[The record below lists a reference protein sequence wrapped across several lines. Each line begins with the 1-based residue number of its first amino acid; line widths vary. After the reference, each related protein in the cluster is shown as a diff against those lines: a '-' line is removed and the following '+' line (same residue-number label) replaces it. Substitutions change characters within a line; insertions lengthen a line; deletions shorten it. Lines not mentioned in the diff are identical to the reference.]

1 MAIIDALA
9 AEAAT
14 LQPGLGD
21 LDAFAKSMAEAMSQA
36 LVPQSTQI
44 SALGR
49 ALAEVLVE
57 CSSANSCNTGS
68 TSSFAGVTQAGFIL
82 NIAVAAGLHGK
93 LTEVFTEVRLA
104 ILPSGS

>member
-9 AEAAT
+9 ADAAT

-21 LDAFAKSMAEAMSQA
+21 VDAFAKSMAEAMSQA

-49 ALAEVLVE
+49 ALAEVLV
-57 CSSANSCNTGS
+57 SAATPTPATLGPP
-68 TSSFAGVTQAGFIL
+68 QALLG
-82 NIAVAAGLHGK
+82 
-93 LTEVFTEVRLA
+93 
-104 ILPSGS
+104 